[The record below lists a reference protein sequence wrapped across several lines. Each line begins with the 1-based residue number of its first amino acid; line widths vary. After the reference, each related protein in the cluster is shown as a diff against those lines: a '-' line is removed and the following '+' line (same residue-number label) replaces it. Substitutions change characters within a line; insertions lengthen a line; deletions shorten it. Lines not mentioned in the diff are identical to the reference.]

1 MLLTGDQPSRTMPTQ
16 YGGLS
21 TSIVKFSLALPQA
34 QAEDRMTAAPESCN
48 EVRKM
53 TDQQNTIVM
62 EEVTDPEELAKAR
75 AQDERFDRN
84 SAWLQAHIRE
94 VYSHYRGKCICV
106 AGGELFVADTPEQ
119 VIAIAAAAH
128 PEDDGRLIRCIP
140 KEKMA
145 RIYAN

>member
-1 MLLTGDQPSRTMPTQ
+1 
-16 YGGLS
+16 
-21 TSIVKFSLALPQA
+21 
-34 QAEDRMTAAPESCN
+34 
-48 EVRKM
+48 M

-84 SAWLQAHIRE
+84 SAWLQAHIPE

-119 VIAIAAAAH
+119 VIAMAAAAH